1 MTSHQLLLLLLQITV
16 LLACATVLGRL
27 AMRCGMPTVVGELVV
42 GVLVGP
48 SVFGALAPGMS
59 HWLWSSKDGQP
70 QLLEVITQFGV
81 LLFVG
86 VAAAHL
92 DVPMLR
98 RRRRTIA
105 TIGGS
110 ALLIPLT
117 LGVTTGCLLPRWLV
131 GPEGNRTTFALLVG
145 VVMAVSAIP
154 VMAKTLT
161 DLNMMHRDVG
171 QLMLASAAV
180 DDVVAWLILSLVSGM
195 TVSGYSG
202 SALVL
207 NVAHL
212 IAFVLA
218 AALVMRPL
226 ARAALRVADRV
237 EGPGPTIATAVALI
251 LGGSAAALSLGLEAA
266 LGAFAVGIV
275 ISSRGAVDVTKL
287 APLRTLV
294 LAVFAPLFLASA
306 GLRMEISVLADPGVA
321 LIAVLVCALAI
332 VVKLGGGYLGARL
345 SRLTHREGLAIGAGL
360 NARGAVE
367 VVVATIGLRIGVL
380 SEAMYTIVILVAVV
394 TSVTAP
400 PILRWAMARV
410 EQVHHER
417 LREIEMTAWS

>member
-1 MTSHQLLLLLLQITV
+1 MTSHQLLVLLLQITV
-16 LLACATVLGRL
+16 LIACATALGRL
-27 AMRCGMPTVVGELVV
+27 AMRCGMPTVVGELMV

-70 QLLEVITQFGV
+70 QLLEPINQFGV

-92 DVPMLR
+92 DVRMLR
-98 RRRRTIA
+98 RRRGTIA

-117 LGVTTGCLLPRWLV
+117 LGITTGYLLPRWLV

-161 DLNMMHRDVG
+161 DLKMMHRDVS
-171 QLMLASAAV
+171 QLMLASAAG

-207 NVAHL
+207 SVVYL
-212 IAFVLA
+212 IAFLLA

-226 ARAALRVADRV
+226 ARTALRVAGRA

-266 LGAFAVGIV
+266 LGAFVVGIL
-275 ISSRGAVDVTKL
+275 ISSHGVVDVAKL

-306 GLRMEISVLADPGVA
+306 GLRMDISVLADRSVA
-321 LIAVLVCALAI
+321 LVAVLVCALAI
-332 VVKLGGGYLGARL
+332 AVKLGGGYLGARL

-367 VVVATIGLRIGVL
+367 IVVATIGLRIGVL

-400 PILRWAMARV
+400 PTLRWAMARV
-410 EQVHHER
+410 EQDRHER
-417 LREIEMTAWS
+417 LREIEMAAWS